1 MKKTLL
7 ICLLLI
13 CKLGFGQ
20 SNSEWNGSVTF
31 PANYKVG
38 DFIEFLVVQPSNAGS
53 SGNYEVSISSTRTNI
68 AAGATYL
75 ASISHGNPDIW
86 RELGRTNGNGYIE
99 SGSSGHAFTVDCNS
113 KYGSPHL
120 RIRAITLFGIPDRE
134 IRVDIKVR
142 AISQNSGW
150 APYTSVGTD
159 LTVKKF
165 LPMTND
171 WSLYV
176 GNPRFEDGATLAIKA
191 ITNGNVGIGTTTP
204 TERLSVNGNI
214 RAKEIKVETAN
225 WPDYVFRDNY
235 RMQSLTELEE
245 YIKVNKHLPDM
256 PSAQK
261 AEKEGIDLG
270 EMNKLLLKKVEELTL
285 HVIELS
291 KKLDQQDKNK

>member
-20 SNSEWNGSVTF
+20 NNSEWNGSVTF

-53 SGNYEVSISSTRTNI
+53 SGNYEVSISYTRGNI

-75 ASISHGNPDIW
+75 ASISHGNPDLW
-86 RELGRTNGNGYIE
+86 REVGRINSNGYHF
-99 SGSSGHAFTVDCNS
+99 SGSLGHAFTLDCNT
-113 KYGSPHL
+113 KYGSPSL
-120 RIRAITLFGIPDRE
+120 RVRAVNVFGVVNE
-134 IRVDIKVR
+134 AMRVDIKVR
-142 AISQNSGW
+142 AISQNLGW
-150 APYTSVGTD
+150 TPSNNTGTD
-159 LTVKKF
+159 VAVDKF
-165 LPMTND
+165 LAMTND

-176 GNPRFEDGATLAIKA
+176 GNSSYPIGATLAIKA

-235 RMQSLTELEE
+235 RMQSLIELEE

-291 KKLDQQDKNK
+291 KRLDQQNKNK